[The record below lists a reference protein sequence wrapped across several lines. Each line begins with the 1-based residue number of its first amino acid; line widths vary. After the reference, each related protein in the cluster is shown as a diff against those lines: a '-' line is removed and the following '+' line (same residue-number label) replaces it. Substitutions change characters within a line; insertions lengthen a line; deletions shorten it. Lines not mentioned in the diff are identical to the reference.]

1 MHAEKIEIKIIV
13 DNEAKDGLR
22 AEHGFAL
29 WLEIDGQ
36 KILFDTGQNDALLY
50 NADKI
55 GVDLKNAD
63 NLVLSHGHYDHTG
76 GLADVLACNHKVN
89 VYCHAAAFLPRYSIH
104 DGIAKPVKMTTKA
117 MSSIGNLSEER
128 MKWVTKSVSI
138 TDNVA
143 ISGEIPR
150 KTDFESAGGAF
161 YFDLDGKR
169 ADAVSDDMALWVNS
183 KDGLVICIG
192 CCHAGIINT
201 INYIKEISGITKIH
215 TLIGGLHLVNA
226 DEQRLTKTIEFL
238 KHEDITRIIACH
250 CTGEVAHQLLQ
261 KHLHAEKGYAG
272 MTLEIK

>member
-13 DNEAKDGLR
+13 DNEAKEGLR

-36 KILFDTGQNDALLY
+36 KVLFDTGQNDALLY
-50 NADKI
+50 NAEKL
-55 GVDLKNAD
+55 GVDLENAD
-63 NLVLSHGHYDHTG
+63 DLVLSHGHYDHTG
-76 GLADVLACNHKVN
+76 GLADVLARNHKVN
-89 VYCHAAAFLPRYSIH
+89 VYCHAAAFLPRYSIL
-104 DGIAKPVKMTTKA
+104 DGIAKPVKMTTRA
-117 MSSIGNLSEER
+117 MSSIGNLPENR
-128 MKWVTKSVSI
+128 MNWVTKSAKLSD
-138 TDNVA
+138 TVA

-150 KTDFESAGGAF
+150 KTDFESAGGSF

-183 KDGLVICIG
+183 KEGLIICIG

-201 INYIKEISGITKIH
+201 INYIKQVSGIHKIH

-226 DEQRLTKTIEFL
+226 NEQRLAKTIEFL
-238 KHEDITRIIACH
+238 KQEGIKRIIACH

-261 KHLHAEKGYAG
+261 KHLQAEKGFAG
-272 MTLEIK
+272 MTIEMN